1 MGRWVAAMTQAMV
14 AGLFELAKSR
24 PREHHAHGAPP
35 MGETNSNPTKTSAP
49 VITER
54 DILFECPSCGK
65 NLVVDESAE
74 GAIVDCPRCAIK
86 VIVPPKVRPEIRTST
101 PQPPPPAPSAPPNVT
116 TTASST
122 DLQARGATLGNQL
135 REIQMQRTEIH
146 NRVASRLNEL
156 NRDLVLLARLDATQQ
171 KLVGEWN
178 QLLGSQKTATGS
190 GASPAKT
197 QDGGGTPS
205 RVAPDAE

>member
-1 MGRWVAAMTQAMV
+1 MA
-14 AGLFELAKSR
+14 
-24 PREHHAHGAPP
+24 
-35 MGETNSNPTKTSAP
+35 ETNSNPARASAP

-74 GAIVDCPRCAIK
+74 GVIVDCPRCAIK
-86 VIVPPKVRPEIRTST
+86 VIVPPKARPDVKAVAASPT
-101 PQPPPPAPSAPPNVT
+101 PPPVA
-116 TTASST
+116 ASSSAT
-122 DLQARGATLGNQL
+122 DLQGAGATLGHQL

-178 QLLGSQKTATGS
+178 QLV
-190 GASPAKT
+190 GAPKAAASTKP
-197 QDGGGTPS
+197 QG
-205 RVAPDAE
+205 DAGAA